1 MIASLTGR
9 VNHVGLESAIIDVNG
24 FGMLVHAT
32 ARMLAGLHVG
42 QSATVLTSMIVRE
55 DSMTLY
61 GFAEPAEREVFEMM
75 LSVSG
80 IGPRIA
86 LAVLSVHS
94 AQEVERAV
102 ATGDDK
108 AFTKVPGIGPK
119 GARRI
124 VLELAGKL
132 ILSEAQGDEASAGV
146 QGSMTWKPQVLDA
159 LTSLGWSEKDAGAA
173 IDSYVTHNPGAEDE
187 TVRGALRGVLASLG
201 AQNTAG
207 RH

>member
-1 MIASLTGR
+1 MISSLTGT
-9 VNHVGLESAIIDVNG
+9 VTHLGLDNAVIDVNG
-24 FGMLVHAT
+24 FGMLVHLNTRT
-32 ARMLAGLHVG
+32 ASKLRLGE
-42 QSATVLTSMIVRE
+42 SATITTTLIVRE

-61 GFAEPAEREVFEMM
+61 GFADAAEREVFDIM

-86 LAVLSVHS
+86 LAVLSVHT
-94 AQEVERAV
+94 AAEVERAV

-132 ILSEAQGDEASAGV
+132 ILADNETSDQLPINQGIV
-146 QGSMTWKPQVLDA
+146 WKPQVLDA
-159 LTSLGWSEKDAGAA
+159 LTSLGWSEKDAEAA
-173 IDSYVTHNPGAEDE
+173 INAFIEHNPRAETMGVAE
-187 TVRGALRGVLASLG
+187 ALRSVLASLG
-201 AQNTAG
+201 SQNTVS
-207 RH
+207 R

>member
-1 MIASLTGR
+1 MIASLTGH
-9 VNHVGLESAIIDVNG
+9 VTHVGLESAILDVNG

-32 ARMLAGLHVG
+32 ARTLSNMRTG
-42 QSATVLTSMIVRE
+42 STATLLTSMIVRE

-61 GFAEPAEREVFEMM
+61 GFSEPAEREVFDMM

-86 LAVLSVHS
+86 LAVLSVHT
-94 AQEVERAV
+94 AAEVERAV

-132 ILSEAQGDEASAGV
+132 ILSEGQTEGNAPAQGIA
-146 QGSMTWKPQVLDA
+146 WKPQVMDA
-159 LTSLGWSEKDAGAA
+159 LISLGWSEKDSDTA
-173 IDSYVTHNPGAEDE
+173 IDAYVQHNPAAENE
-187 TVRGALRGVLASLG
+187 AVGVALRGVLASLG
-201 AQNTAG
+201 AQNTVG

>member
-1 MIASLTGR
+1 MISSLTGTISQL
-9 VNHVGLESAIIDVNG
+9 GLEQAVVDVHG
-24 FGMLVHAT
+24 FGMLVHLN
-32 ARMLAGLHVG
+32 ARTSSQLRQG
-42 QSATVLTSMIVRE
+42 QEVTILTSMIVRE

-61 GFAEPAEREVFEMM
+61 GFLEPADREVFEMM

-86 LAVLSVHS
+86 LAVLGVHT
-94 AQEVERAV
+94 AAEVERAV

-132 ILSEAQGDEASAGV
+132 ILAQGESDQLPLETGV
-146 QGSMTWKPQVLDA
+146 SWRPQVQDA
-159 LTSLGWSEKDAGAA
+159 LTSLGWKEADASKA
-173 IDSYVTHNPGAEDE
+173 IEAFIEQTPGAESMGVAE
-187 TVRGALRGVLASLG
+187 ALRLVLASLG
-201 AQNTAG
+201 KAG
-207 RH
+207 R

>member
-1 MIASLTGR
+1 MISSLTGT
-9 VNHVGLESAIIDVNG
+9 VTHLGLETAVIDVNG
-24 FGMLVHAT
+24 FGMLVHLNART
-32 ARMLAGLHVG
+32 ASQLRLGEK
-42 QSATVLTSMIVRE
+42 ATVLTTMIVRE

-61 GFAEPAEREVFEMM
+61 GFSEPAEREVFEMM

-86 LAVLSVHS
+86 LAVLGVHS
-94 AQEVERAV
+94 PAEVERAV

-132 ILSEAQGDEASAGV
+132 ILAD
-146 QGSMTWKPQVLDA
+146 GSSDQLPLEGKSSWRPQVLEA
-159 LTSLGWSEKDAGAA
+159 LTSLGWNEKEAQGA
-173 IDSYVTHNPGAEDE
+173 IDSFLEQNPSAQGLAVPD
-187 TVRGALRGVLASLG
+187 ALRQVLASLG
-201 AQNTAG
+201 QLK
-207 RH
+207 R